1 VNLIQEVA
9 EVVEVV
15 EDWSD
20 AAVGQP
26 DSPEDGV
33 GSAQMGTVGD

>member
-9 EVVEVV
+9 EVVE
-15 EDWSD
+15 DWSH